1 MLYWQVAAE
10 QKLAEKKY
18 SQALKLFELS
28 RVGFYMLTL
37 TYHNIARLVLSF
49 MTTRKRQMLVSAD
62 HVDI

>member
-49 MTTRKRQMLVSAD
+49 MTTQKR
-62 HVDI
+62 